1 VWSSAR
7 KPGGRATGRALQRG
21 ARLPGKV
28 EMLLDDQ
35 GLQERVARMETLLG
49 EIEAL
54 KDQNAR
60 SKAAEIVQVLLE
72 LYGEGL
78 ARMMDVIAEG
88 EEGERAFEAFA
99 EDELVSH
106 LLLLHGLHPLDVETR
121 VAKALEE
128 VRPYLKSHGG
138 NVELLGVE
146 GGVARVRMQGSCDG
160 CPSSAVTLK
169 LAIEEAIQKAA
180 PDLEAVEAEGVAEPA
195 PKPATTFVAAPTL
208 RRKEK
213 KRPEEDQTSW
223 TVVGG
228 LPQLN
233 GGGTLLKEVS
243 GEPVLFAKLGE
254 DLYAYRYLCPGCG
267 ESLEGGSLKGA
278 ELSCP
283 GCERSFDVR
292 RAGRC
297 VDDPQLHLEPIPLL
311 VNEVAVEER
320 QGRGQRS
327 IVKIALPSAVG

>member
-1 VWSSAR
+1 
-7 KPGGRATGRALQRG
+7 
-21 ARLPGKV
+21 
-28 EMLLDDQ
+28 MLLDDQ
-35 GLQERVARMETLLG
+35 GLQERVARMEALLG

-54 KDQNAR
+54 KDANAR
-60 SKAAEIVQVLLE
+60 SKAAEVVQVLLE

-78 ARMMDVIAEG
+78 ARMMDTIAEG
-88 EEGERAFEAFA
+88 EESEKAFEAFA

-121 VAKALEE
+121 VVKALEE

-213 KRPEEDQTSW
+213 KRPDEDGASW

-228 LPQLN
+228 LPQLS
-233 GGGTLLKEVS
+233 GGGTLVKEIS
-243 GEPVLFAKLGE
+243 GETVLFLKLGE
-254 DLYAYRYLCPGCG
+254 DFYAYRHLCPGCG
-267 ESLEGGSLKGA
+267 ESLEEGSLKEA
-278 ELSCP
+278 ELTCS
-283 GCERSFDVR
+283 GCDHRYDVR

-297 VDDPQLHLEPIPLL
+297 LEDPQLHLEPIPLL
-311 VNEVAVEER
+311 VNEEVVQER
-320 QGRGQRS
+320 QGPGRRS

>member
-1 VWSSAR
+1 VGPAFR
-7 KPGGRATGRALQRG
+7 
-21 ARLPGKV
+21 GKV

-35 GLQERVARMETLLG
+35 GLQERVARMEMLLG

-54 KDQNAR
+54 EDPNAR
-60 SKAAEIVQVLLE
+60 SKAAEVVQVLLE

-78 ARMMDVIAEG
+78 ARMMDTIAEG
-88 EEGERAFEAFA
+88 EEREKTFDAFA
-99 EDELVSH
+99 GDELISH

-121 VAKALEE
+121 VVRALEE
-128 VRPYLKSHGG
+128 VRPYLQSHGG

-146 GGVARVRMQGSCDG
+146 GGVARLRMQGSCSG
-160 CPSSAVTLK
+160 CPSSTMTLK

-180 PDLEAVEAEGVAEPA
+180 PDLDGIEAEGVVEE
-195 PKPATTFVAAPTL
+195 PKPAPTIVAGPTL
-208 RRKEK
+208 RKKEK
-213 KRPEEDQTSW
+213 KRSEENGASW

-228 LPQLN
+228 LPQLS
-233 GGGTLLKEVS
+233 GGGLLVKEIS
-243 GEPVLFAKLGE
+243 GEPVLFLKLR
-254 DLYAYRYLCPGCG
+254 DDFYAYRDLCPGCG
-267 ESLEGGSLKGA
+267 ESLEGGSLNEA

-283 GCERSFDVR
+283 GCGRSYEVR
-292 RAGRC
+292 RAGKC

-327 IVKIALPSAVG
+327 IVKIALPSVVG